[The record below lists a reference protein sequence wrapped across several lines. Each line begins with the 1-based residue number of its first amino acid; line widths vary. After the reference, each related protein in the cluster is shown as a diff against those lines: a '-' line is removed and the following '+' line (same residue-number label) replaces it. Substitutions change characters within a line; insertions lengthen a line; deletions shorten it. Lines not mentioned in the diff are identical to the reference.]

1 MSLQAKAPKAKI
13 PLDDLNCVFVPN
25 KIGNLNGMQMSYEDK
40 GGRTRHIFVYSEDGK
55 VSKNLFC
62 GGGSPLTTRTK
73 LLGYPS

>member
-1 MSLQAKAPKAKI
+1 MIAPSIYYILVSLQAKAPKAKI

-55 VSKNLFC
+55 VSKNLF
-62 GGGSPLTTRTK
+62 
-73 LLGYPS
+73 